1 MPAVI
6 GSAIVVLAASIVA
19 GRALLRAFGRERPT
33 WLQGGV
39 GFALLVLVAP
49 LLIRL
54 PGRAT
59 TATII
64 VAILLI
70 AALAVMRRRF
80 FAAGSGD
87 GAVKAGG
94 AGDERRKGPRL
105 ALSSRIAGKTRQ
117 TAPPSVPAGPTHPH
131 ASALAVALITAA
143 LACLPF
149 VFNERVGI
157 LGEGIYTNDQA
168 AQLYWTDWLAHDV
181 GPEPPAVRVGY
192 PVGPQGVAA
201 LAAEGTGASLE
212 HAFDGLL
219 VAIAV
224 LTALAALSALGEL
237 PPISRVIAA
246 SLTALP
252 YLGASFL
259 AQSAF
264 KETAMALFVLA
275 FAIALGDLG
284 RERIPRRATAA
295 ALVVLAAATVFTYS
309 LPGLVWF
316 ALAIALWLVAEL
328 ALGRRPLEVDAAWAA
343 ISRHRWIT
351 VVAVAAVAVVVAVV
365 ASPAASFVRE
375 IGKVQASSGRLA
387 SPISPGEALAVWP
400 EGNFQIVRG
409 QVTGSIPAAAFG
421 FACVA
426 LGLLAAWRRRD
437 TALAAMVVAGTVV
450 YVGARAEASIYVQ
463 AKALAV
469 IAPTLAF
476 TALKGL
482 LAWPTPDRG
491 RQTADRRQQLAAGGW
506 QVGGGRPSMRMAALG
521 LGVLFAI
528 GAAVSTFLALRAAPM
543 SFDRRGSE
551 LQALGSRIQD
561 KRVIFLGVDRFAAY
575 WLHGTRVEAP
585 GGYVPP
591 AIEPR
596 KHKQWVQGR
605 AIDFDSVAPHKL
617 DRFRYAITTDA
628 AYQSTPPPNWHRA
641 GRSGG
646 YVLWKRS
653 GATPVTKVLPGERA
667 APGAALPC
675 GSKLA
680 TLTNGTATLLPR
692 PVVGE
697 PAQWSQLT
705 PFDAPATATQTL
717 RLGPGRWRL
726 SLQYDAQVPIT
737 VSAGGSTRRL
747 PPSLDGMYLTHQ
759 GQGAWW
765 AAGGITLRRTQSV
778 KVSVTAPRPSWLQRI
793 LGVHRQVWLGGI
805 AASRTASPRTVPIGQ
820 ACGHYLDHYQ
830 LAD

>member
-1 MPAVI
+1 VPAVI
-6 GSAIVVLAASIVA
+6 GSAIVVLAASVIA
-19 GRALLRAFGRERPT
+19 GRALLRAFGRDRPT
-33 WLQGGV
+33 WLQGGI
-39 GFALLVLVAP
+39 GFALLVVLAP

-64 VAILLI
+64 VALLLL
-70 AALAVMRRRF
+70 AALAVMRRGF
-80 FAAGSGD
+80 FAPSGGPGEGD
-87 GAVKAGG
+87 PPSSPPLATGAH
-94 AGDERRKGPRL
+94 
-105 ALSSRIAGKTRQ
+105 
-117 TAPPSVPAGPTHPH
+117 APPARSKARLEGPPPPAAPRAAHL
-131 ASALAVALITAA
+131 AALATVIVVAIA
-143 LACLPF
+143 ACLPF
-149 VFNERVGI
+149 VFNERVGV

-192 PVGPQGVAA
+192 PVGPQAVAA
-201 LAAEGTGASLE
+201 LGATGTGASLE

-237 PPISRVIAA
+237 PPIRRVIAA

-252 YLGASFL
+252 YLAASFL

-275 FAIALGDLG
+275 FALALGELG
-284 RERIPRRATAA
+284 REGIPRRATAA
-295 ALVVLAAATVFTYS
+295 TLVVLAAATVFTYS

-316 ALAIALWLVAEL
+316 VLALGLWVVAEL
-328 ALGRRPLEVDAAWAA
+328 ALGRRPVELDAVRAA
-343 ISRHRWIT
+343 LSRHRVIT
-351 VVAVAAVAVVVAVV
+351 LVAAAVVVAVVAVV
-365 ASPAASFVRE
+365 ASPAASFVSE

-409 QVTGSIPAAAFG
+409 EVTGSIPAAALG

-437 TALAAMVVAGTVV
+437 TPLAATVVAGTVI
-450 YVGARAEASIYVQ
+450 YVGARLEASIYVQ

-476 TALKGL
+476 TALRGL
-482 LAWPTPDRG
+482 FAWPS
-491 RQTADRRQQLAAGGW
+491 AAGTRGD
-506 QVGGGRPSMRMAALG
+506 GRRAWGRAPLVLG
-521 LGVLFAI
+521 ALFAI
-528 GAAVSTFLALRAAPM
+528 AAAVSTFLALRSAPV

-551 LQALGSRIQD
+551 LHALGSRIQD

-591 AIEPR
+591 AVEPR
-596 KHKQWVQGR
+596 KHKNWVQGR
-605 AIDFDSVAPHKL
+605 AVDFDSVAPHKL

-646 YVLWKRS
+646 YVLWKRA
-653 GATPVTKVLPGERA
+653 GRTPVTKVLPGERG
-667 APGAALPC
+667 APGAVLPC

-680 TLTNGTATLLPR
+680 TLTNGSATLLPR
-692 PVVGE
+692 PVVGM
-697 PAQWSQLT
+697 PADWDQLT

-726 SLQYDAQVPIT
+726 SLQYDSQVPIT
-737 VSAGGSTRRL
+737 VSAAGSTRRL

-765 AAGGITLRRTQSV
+765 AAGAITLHRAQAV
-778 KVSVTAPRPSWLQRI
+778 KVGVTAPRPSWLQRL
-793 LGVHRQVWLGGI
+793 LGVRRQVWLGGI
-805 AASRTASPRTVPIGQ
+805 VASRTAPSRTTPIGQ
-820 ACGHYLDHYQ
+820 ACGHYVDHYQ
-830 LAD
+830 LAA